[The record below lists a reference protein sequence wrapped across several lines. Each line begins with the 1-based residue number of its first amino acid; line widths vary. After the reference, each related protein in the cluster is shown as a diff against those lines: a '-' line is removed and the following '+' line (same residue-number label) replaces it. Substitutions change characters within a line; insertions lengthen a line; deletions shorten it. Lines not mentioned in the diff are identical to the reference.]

1 MHTGMRLMLVLGY
14 YRLRQDP
21 RRRSARDRQRPER
34 IDMIE
39 VEFCAG
45 RGGGRVDARCAAGVV
60 KIASNISQAVSGQR
74 KDRHQSFK
82 YSLMLKSMASSVA
95 PPPWTG
101 PCLDPATQ
109 GDVASHTTEI
119 ARENAFR

>member
-1 MHTGMRLMLVLGY
+1 MRLMLVHGY

-39 VEFCAG
+39 VAFCAG
-45 RGGGRVDARCAAGVV
+45 RGGGRDDARRAAGVV
-60 KIASNISQAVSGQR
+60 KIASNISQAASGQR

-82 YSLMLKSMASSVA
+82 YSFMLRSMASSVT

-101 PCLDPATQ
+101 TWLDPATR
-109 GDVASHTTEI
+109 G
-119 ARENAFR
+119 